1 MSVYNVLAGN
11 AFNVI
16 AKNFMNQQK
25 NYLLSSNNWMCLEL
39 NLLFRFI
46 YLLFFVVLYLLTG
59 DFIFGVTAVSF

>member
-16 AKNFMNQQK
+16 AKFYESAK

-39 NLLFRFI
+39 HLVFRFI
-46 YLLFFVVLYLLTG
+46 YLSFFAKKKKVSC
-59 DFIFGVTAVSF
+59 FIF